1 MSSVLKV
8 DTIQNTAGTS
18 AITIDSNGVVLTPST
33 SRPAFHAYLTANQA
47 AGTIVFDDA
56 SALNQGSH
64 YNTSTGIFTCPV
76 GGLYNFAANIMSD
89 LDGSAAYFGVAL
101 QINGSNF
108 VISQNRSTVD
118 NDYSGN
124 ISTIASLS
132 VNDQVNITCDQKVYG
147 AAAATAKYT
156 FFSGYLIG

>member
-8 DTIQNTAGTS
+8 DAIQNTSGTS
-18 AITIDSNGVVLTPST
+18 ALTIDSNGVVTTPST
-33 SRPAFHAYLTANQA
+33 SRPAFLAYLTANQA
-47 AGTIVFDDA
+47 AGTIVFDNA

-76 GGLYNFAANIMSD
+76 AGLYNFAVNIMSD
-89 LDGSAAYFGVAL
+89 LDGSTNYFAVTL
-101 QINGSNF
+101 QINGSNY
-108 VISQNRSTVD
+108 VISQNHSTID
-118 NDYSGN
+118 NDFSGN

-132 VNDQVNITCDQKVYG
+132 VNDQVKVTSDQKVYG

-156 FFSGYLIG
+156 YFSGYLIG